1 VLGIRRG
8 EQVEELVARPVGRV
22 VRRERRERAGPPP
35 CLLEHLTRGRGDRR
49 LARLDL
55 PGRDL
60 PAPRVGDEPVPPQQQ
75 HAALRVV
82 HDDAGGL
89 VGHVHHVVLEP
100 VAAGDLDVGE
110 AARTPSRSRR
120 AIARRAPSTA

>member
-1 VLGIRRG
+1 
-8 EQVEELVARPVGRV
+8 
-22 VRRERRERAGPPP
+22 
-35 CLLEHLTRGRGDRR
+35 
-49 LARLDL
+49 
-55 PGRDL
+55 
-60 PAPRVGDEPVPPQQQ
+60 VPPQQQ

-110 AARTPSRSRR
+110 AHAHPVALVERSLAVHRPLHDR
-120 AIARRAPSTA
+120 